1 MSISGCGVP
10 RKCLIRAIE
19 SNLSLRDIVNAAAIS
34 ARNQE
39 SHQDQ
44 QETGHPPASP
54 EEVTPQVSTVT
65 APASAREAMAMVRAG
80 LGYLAAADP
89 TAMAAAEQARY
100 LRMLEQANSVATAA
114 ARPSRKSGPRGS
126 ARPGPLSSKR

>member
-1 MSISGCGVP
+1 VSLSGVAF
-10 RKCLIRAIE
+10 RKCRSRELE
-19 SNLSLRDIVNAAAIS
+19 SNLSLRDIAIAAAIS

-39 SHQDQ
+39 SYQDQ
-44 QETGHPPASP
+44 QESAREPGGGD
-54 EEVTPQVSTVT
+54 PQVSTVT
-65 APASAREAMAMVRAG
+65 VPASASEAMDMVRAG
-80 LGYLAAADP
+80 LGYLAAADA